1 MKPGPLMLDLLGTT
15 LQSDERT
22 LIQHPSVGG
31 LIFFARNFE
40 SKKQLMALVS
50 EIKALRPKLLLAV
63 DQEGGRVQRL
73 QAGFTRIP
81 PMQAFGRLY
90 EGRPDEALKLAKD
103 CAWLMAA
110 EVLACGIDFS
120 FAPVLDVDE
129 NHCKVIANR
138 AFSPKPESVAK
149 LGKAFI
155 AGMRE
160 AGMASTGKHFPGHGA
175 VKGDSHLELPA
186 DTREFSEIMAHDGAT
201 FKALM
206 PEGMDAVMPAHIL
219 FPEVDSL
226 PVGFS
231 KHWLQKVL
239 RTELGFKG
247 VIFSDDLSM
256 AGAIGM
262 GTYSQRAALALQ
274 AGCDMVLACNNR
286 KGALEVLAWL
296 EGNEMK
302 ISTNLT
308 SMLARK
314 QQSWSELEG
323 NERRLALIPKIK
335 TLSDQYQASKIDNK
349 EKVSL

>member
-1 MKPGPLMLDLLGTT
+1 MKAGPLMLDLLGTK
-15 LQSDERT
+15 LQPDERK

-40 SKKQLMALVS
+40 SKKQLIALVS
-50 EIKALRPKLLLAV
+50 EIRALRPELLLAV

-73 QAGFTRIP
+73 QEGFTRIP

-90 EGRPDEALKLAKD
+90 EERPDEALEFAED
-103 CAWLMAA
+103 CAWIMAA
-110 EVLACGIDFS
+110 EVLACGIDIS

-129 NHCKVIANR
+129 NHCEVIANR

-155 AGMRE
+155 KGMRE
-160 AGMASTGKHFPGHGA
+160 AGMAATGKHFPGHGA
-175 VKGDSHLELPA
+175 VAGDSHLELPV
-186 DTREFSEIMAHDGAT
+186 DTREFADVMAHDGAS
-201 FKALM
+201 FAALM

-219 FPEVDSL
+219 FPKIDSQ

-239 RTELGFKG
+239 RAQFGFQG

-256 AGAIGM
+256 AGALGA
-262 GTYSQRAALALQ
+262 GSYSQRAALALQ

-286 KGALEVLAWL
+286 EGALEVLAWL
-296 EGNEMK
+296 EANE
-302 ISTNLT
+302 IEASNNLP

-314 QQSWSELEG
+314 KQSWSELEG
-323 NERRLALIPKIK
+323 NERRLALVPKLKALGEEYLARAIN
-335 TLSDQYQASKIDNK
+335 DK